1 VKRALT
7 PLAALLLLA
16 LVAVPFAG
24 GGAPARPTVA
34 VFYYPWY
41 GTPLHDGQ
49 YEMWLQN
56 AHRPPQDIYSPFFPL
71 RGVYSSSDGKVQ
83 AAQLKEIAQ
92 AGIDE
97 LVVSWWGWGSA
108 TDQRLPTI
116 LPPARKLGLKVAVH
130 IEPYPGRTAESV
142 ASDVRHLADLGVTDV
157 YVYNSD
163 DIPAAEWAAVRD
175 AMRQTLP
182 NVRLFAQTPYV
193 GFASAGHFDG
203 IYTYDIVGYGPSTF
217 ARLCNQAHA
226 RGLLCA
232 PSVGPGY
239 DAVKADGDPRI
250 KQRRKGKTYDGMWR
264 SALAAKS
271 DLVTIT
277 SYNEWGEGTQI
288 EPARP
293 MPGYQSYDGAWG
305 LHGNAAAYAY
315 IARTA
320 YWAARLHKRR

>member
-16 LVAVPFAG
+16 LFAVPFAI
-24 GGAPARPTVA
+24 GGAPAQPTV
-34 VFYYPWY
+34 VIFYYPWY

-83 AAQLKEIAQ
+83 SAQLKEIAA
-92 AGIDE
+92 AGVDE
-97 LVVSWWGWGSA
+97 LVVSWWGRGSA
-108 TDQRLPTI
+108 TDQRLAK
-116 LPPARKLGLKVAVH
+116 LLAPARKRGLAVAAHV
-130 IEPYPGRTAESV
+130 EPYPGRTAASV
-142 ASDVRHLADLGVTDV
+142 AEDVAYLADLGITDV
-157 YVYNSD
+157 YVYNAE
-163 DIPAAEWAAVRD
+163 DIPAADWAAARE
-175 AMRQTLP
+175 AMP
-182 NVRLFAQTPYV
+182 VVRLFAQTPFP
-193 GFASAGHFDG
+193 GFASAAHFDG
-203 IYTYDIVGYGPSTF
+203 VYTYDIVGYGPSTF
-217 ARLCNQAHA
+217 ARLCNQARS

-250 KQRRKGKTYDGMWR
+250 KARRKGATYDGMWK

-293 MPGYQSYDGAWG
+293 MRGYQSYEGAWG

-315 IARTA
+315 VARTA
-320 YWAARLHKRR
+320 YWASRLHKRR